1 VRACVHA
8 CVLQVFTSLPA
19 PSAVRCVP
27 SPAHGKRCVLLLSEV
42 ALGSI
47 DTKHNPIDD
56 MCKEPA
62 RFCHSQRSAG
72 VVLPDPSKALEVG
85 SGISIVKWHLG
96 PLSEEVSGRACL
108 PTFLPAPPSVSQVVV
123 QVATPASTARLP
135 PLPLI
140 TPCVRAGL
148 GMNVGQVRKLDQPD
162 PESAAV
168 HEELHE
174 QFVIYDRS
182 QSCMKYLVIAEFDMP
197 HAAAATAVSA
207 ESTGR
212 AVHFAAED
220 EVEVMVMSDNLPTF
234 TASQDYQSPPSQLQE
249 TEEGSSNSNPEPPLE
264 EPLEE
269 FSASLDG
276 SEEVAAAAADDA
288 EKASEP
294 AATGTDTGPPP
305 PQGPPP
311 PSSPIEDAAAEM
323 EAEEATTAEA
333 LPSKPVADEPADAV
347 LLDGGSGPQGMETD
361 GVPASAAGN
370 DAQPTLSVTRAGAAM
385 MMAEDLGET
394 ADQYTLQLTEG
405 DDESSG
411 GED

>member
-1 VRACVHA
+1 
-8 CVLQVFTSLPA
+8 
-19 PSAVRCVP
+19 
-27 SPAHGKRCVLLLSEV
+27 
-42 ALGSI
+42 
-47 DTKHNPIDD
+47 
-56 MCKEPA
+56 
-62 RFCHSQRSAG
+62 
-72 VVLPDPSKALEVG
+72 
-85 SGISIVKWHLG
+85 
-96 PLSEEVSGRACL
+96 
-108 PTFLPAPPSVSQVVV
+108 
-123 QVATPASTARLP
+123 
-135 PLPLI
+135 
-140 TPCVRAGL
+140 
-148 GMNVGQVRKLDQPD
+148 MNVGQVRKLDQPD